1 MILIGC
7 VNDMMMNKRLIG
19 TVRESK
25 KYVVGNVIS
34 QWISLAVNIGMMA
47 AIAKMLQSLYM
58 GTIGSR
64 QVALTA
70 ILAVVAVGIRFLC
83 AVISSRMSYLS
94 SKEVKKTL
102 RQMIYKKLLR
112 LGSSYKEQT
121 NTSEVVQVAVEGVE
135 QLETYFGAYL
145 PQLFY
150 AMLAPLTLFVF

>member
-47 AIAKMLQSLYM
+47 AIAKMLQSLYI

-64 QVALTA
+64 QIVLTA
-70 ILAVVAVGIRFLC
+70 ILAVVAVGFRFLC
-83 AVISSRMSYLS
+83 AVVSSRMSSFFERGEENS
-94 SKEVKKTL
+94 SPDDL
-102 RQMIYKKLLR
+102 
-112 LGSSYKEQT
+112 
-121 NTSEVVQVAVEGVE
+121 
-135 QLETYFGAYL
+135 
-145 PQLFY
+145 
-150 AMLAPLTLFVF
+150 